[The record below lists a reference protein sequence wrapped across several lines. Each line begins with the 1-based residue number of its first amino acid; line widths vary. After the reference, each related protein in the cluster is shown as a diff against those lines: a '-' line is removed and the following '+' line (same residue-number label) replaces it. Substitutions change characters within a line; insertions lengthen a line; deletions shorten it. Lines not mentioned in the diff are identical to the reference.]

1 MRYTI
6 NTSTRN
12 IASKSTTEERAV
24 FRVIGTDRNGNA
36 SIIGQYNSEEEAEAV
51 IRELEALDED

>member
-12 IASKSTTEERAV
+12 IASKSTTEERTV
-24 FRVIGTDRNGNA
+24 FRVIGTDRDGNA
-36 SIIGQYNSEEEAEAV
+36 SIVGQYNSEEEAEAV
-51 IRELEALDED
+51 IRELEGLDDE

>member
-12 IASKSTTEERAV
+12 IASGKTTEERTV
-24 FRVIGTDRNGNA
+24 FRVIGTDRDGNA
-36 SIIGQYNSEEEAEAV
+36 SIVGQYKSEEEAQGV
-51 IRELEALDED
+51 IKELEALDDE

>member
-12 IASKSTTEERAV
+12 IASKSTTEERTV
-24 FRVIGTDRNGNA
+24 FRVIGTDKDGNA
-36 SIIGQYNSEEEAEAV
+36 SIVGQYNSEEEAQGV
-51 IRELEALDED
+51 IKELEALDDE

>member
-12 IASKSTTEERAV
+12 IASKSKTEERTV
-24 FRVIGTDRNGNA
+24 FRVIGTDREGNA
-36 SIIGQYNSEEEAEAV
+36 SIVGQYSSEEEAEAV